1 MPLRV
6 EPHAEPIP
14 GYRLLERIGAGG
26 FGEVWKAEA
35 PGGLLKA
42 IKVVFGD
49 LRANDP
55 DGNHDLARQELKA
68 LKRVQAVRHPY
79 LLGIDRYDVIDGRLL
94 IVTELADGNLWDRF
108 RQSREAGLQGIPRD
122 DLIRY
127 LLEAAEVLD
136 LMHDRH
142 QLQHLDIKPPNIFLV
157 HDHVKVGDFGLVKD
171 LEGVQGMISGG
182 VTPHYAA
189 PETFDGHLSRHCDQY
204 SLAIV
209 YAELL
214 TGQRP
219 FGGGTVQQI
228 ILQHIQSKPN
238 LAALPPSDRPIVSR
252 ALSKDP
258 AKRFP
263 NCSEFVGMLF
273 DMSGGGFRM
282 PASLLASL
290 TGRYAK
296 AEPPASPTP
305 PPAMPAAEPPAAP
318 TTPIPHHPATRY
330 RTGDG
335 CLQPALVIGLGG
347 VGRTILQRLRQRL
360 HDDLPGDWPQLRFL
374 YLDTDADALQAALD
388 GRDGPAL
395 ASDEVLPIRLQ
406 RAGHYLKPRLDGQKI
421 TDGWF
426 DSQLLGRLP
435 RQPATLGVRAL
446 GRLAFADHAVTIAG
460 KLRDELAAVTR
471 PDALDAAVRR
481 TGLGL
486 RTTQPRVVIAAGLGG
501 ATGGGIALDIAY
513 LARRALTAAGD
524 MAPDVGGVFVLPP
537 TSGAT
542 PADVRATGNA
552 FAMLTELL
560 HFSRPDTKYI
570 AAVGGLDSP
579 PQAAPPFASI
589 LAMPAADGSTLAA
602 DAILRELV
610 TPLGR
615 ALAGSRGSKPAEPV
629 ARSYGV
635 ARFIRPAAALNDRT
649 ACRLT
654 AATLERWLAPETN
667 KLKGAVNAWVAEQ
680 WAAQELGP
688 ETLTRR
694 IHAAVDAALGQPAD
708 AAFAIGVREGP
719 LDALVRFEEWVGRGR
734 DGDDPGAPGRLEAV
748 LADATAALAAEWG
761 GKLASLA
768 VCLLE
773 QPGFRFAGAVRAVAL
788 LRDGVERAQTHFAPL
803 GDEWLRKASQA
814 SARVHALLGGL
825 QPRRA
830 APNEL
835 GDALTLLP
843 RWRLQGLVLKAVSA
857 VYAALREPLDA
868 APVEIGACR
877 RQVEDALT
885 ALRSRDEAQ
894 RVADPPPDAPG
905 VLLPDGCTTL
915 DEAVTKLIDGLSRE
929 EWRTF
934 DAAVQGVLE
943 TRFGGLVSACLAA
956 PDAAAHFG
964 PLLTD
969 RAAAFVASRTAPGGA
984 VEAFL
989 ARFADPSA
997 AGRELAAAF
1006 EAAEPAFG
1014 TYGAPELAALA
1025 VPPGPQAEAFRE
1037 LANRSLVPLE
1047 LIAATSPTDVALV
1060 RERPAVPLT
1069 ALPAMGLEALEAYRL
1084 LSRADGL
1091 PPHARTDVADW
1102 TA

>member
-1 MPLRV
+1 MTLRV

-14 GYRLLERIGAGG
+14 GYRFIERLGAGG

-49 LRANDP
+49 LRATDP

-127 LLEAAEVLD
+127 MLEAAEVLD

-142 QLQHLDIKPPNIFLV
+142 QLQHLDIKPPNLFLV

-219 FGGGTVQQI
+219 YAGGTVQQI
-228 ILQHIQSKPN
+228 ILQHLQGKPN
-238 LAALPPSDRPIVSR
+238 LTAVPPSDRPILNR
-252 ALSKDP
+252 ALAKDP

-263 NCSEFVGMLF
+263 NCSEFIGMLF
-273 DMSGGGFRM
+273 DMSGGGFRL

-290 TGRYAK
+290 SGRYGKGESA
-296 AEPPASPTP
+296 ATLTP
-305 PPAMPAAEPPAAP
+305 PPTVAAVPDTQSNP
-318 TTPIPHHPATRY
+318 TTPRSHPPATRY

-335 CLQPALVIGLGG
+335 CLQPALVLGIGG
-347 VGRTILQRLRQRL
+347 VGLAVLQRLRQRL
-360 HDDLPGDWPQLRFL
+360 NDDAPGELPHLRLL
-374 YLDTDADALQAALD
+374 YLDTDADALQAAYD

-406 RAGHYLKPRLDGQKI
+406 RAGHYLKPRPDGHKI

-435 RQPATLGVRAL
+435 RQPATLGQRAL
-446 GRLAFADHAVTIAG
+446 GRLAFADHAVAIAD
-460 KLRDELAAVTR
+460 KVRDELAAVVR

-486 RTTQPRVVIAAGLGG
+486 RTTQPRVLIVSGLGG
-501 ATGGGIALDIAY
+501 ATGGGIAIDIAY
-513 LARRALTAAGD
+513 LARRALAATND
-524 MAPDVGGVFVLPP
+524 QAPDVAGIFVLPP
-537 TSGAT
+537 TGGAT
-542 PADVRATGNA
+542 PADIRAAGNA

-560 HFSRPDTKYI
+560 HFSRPDTTYVP
-570 AAVGGLDSP
+570 AVAGLD
-579 PQAAPPFASI
+579 AAPEVAAPFAS
-589 LAMPAADGSTLAA
+589 LLVVPAAGEVLAA
-602 DAILRELV
+602 DALLRELV

-615 ALAGSRGSKPAEPV
+615 AFASGRGSPPAEPV

-635 ARFIRPAAALNDRT
+635 ARFTCPAAAVTDRAT
-649 ACRLT
+649 RRLA
-654 AATLERWLAPETN
+654 AATLERWLAPETP
-667 KLKGAVNAWVAEQ
+667 KLRGAVNAWVGEQ
-680 WAAQELGP
+680 WAAQDLGP
-688 ETLTRR
+688 EAATRR
-694 IHAAVDAALGQPAD
+694 LNQAVEAALGQPAD
-708 AAFAIGVREGP
+708 AAFVVGP
-719 LDALVRFEEWVGRGR
+719 DEAPSEALARFEGWVGRGAYR
-734 DGDDPGAPGRLEAV
+734 DDPGMPGRL
-748 LADATAALAAEWG
+748 DSALAEAAATLTAEWG

-773 QPGFRFAGAVRAVAL
+773 QPGFRFAGAERAVAL
-788 LRDGVERAQTHFAPL
+788 LRDGIGRAQSHFAPL
-803 GDEWLRKASQA
+803 GDEWLRKAARA
-814 SARVHALLGGL
+814 SARVHALLSGE

-835 GDALTLLP
+835 HDALVLLP
-843 RWRLQGLVLKAVSA
+843 RWRLHGLMLKAVSA
-857 VYAALREPLDA
+857 VYAALGGSLDA
-868 APVEIGACR
+868 ATVEAAQYR
-877 RQVEDALT
+877 RRVEAARTLLAARAGDA
-885 ALRSRDEAQ
+885 EA
-894 RVADPPPDAPG
+894 DAPG
-905 VLLPDGCTTL
+905 LLLPDDCATV
-915 DEAVTKLIDGLSRE
+915 DDAAAKLIAGLPREARRAYDDDVRATIDG
-929 EWRTF
+929 
-934 DAAVQGVLE
+934 
-943 TRFGGLVSACLAA
+943 RFGGLAACLTA
-956 PDAAAHFG
+956 PDAAAQVVH
-964 PLLTD
+964 LLTE
-969 RAAAFVASRTAPGGA
+969 RAAVLVAGRAGAAGA
-984 VEAFL
+984 VEAFQE
-989 ARFADPSA
+989 RFADSAA

-1006 EAAEPAFG
+1006 EAAEPAYG
-1014 TYGAPELAALA
+1014 TYGTPELAALA
-1025 VPPGPQAEAFRE
+1025 VPPGPTAEAFRE

-1047 LIAATSPTDVALV
+1047 LTAATSPADVALV

-1091 PPHARTDVADW
+1091 PPHARSDVADW